1 MPVNRESMPV
11 LMPVNVIETGLQSRS
26 EKERWAA
33 AEAATEY
40 VYAEPDKIWPLA
52 IRFGWSDELDL
63 RQAIASCVLE
73 HVLEHHFETF
83 FPRLEAEIRSGNAN
97 LRHTLKL
104 SWKLGRSEIAANSAQ
119 WDTLLSETNAA

>member
-1 MPVNRESMPV
+1 VPMPVNMIHV
-11 LMPVNVIETGLQSRS
+11 GLQSRS

-40 VYAEPDKIWPLA
+40 AYTEPEKIWPLV
-52 IRFGWSDELDL
+52 IQFGSSDELDL

-83 FPRLEAEIRSGNAN
+83 FPHLEAAIRGGNAH

-104 SWKLGRSEIAANSAQ
+104 SWKLGRSEITANSER
-119 WDTLLSETNAA
+119 WDALLSETSSLGTPR